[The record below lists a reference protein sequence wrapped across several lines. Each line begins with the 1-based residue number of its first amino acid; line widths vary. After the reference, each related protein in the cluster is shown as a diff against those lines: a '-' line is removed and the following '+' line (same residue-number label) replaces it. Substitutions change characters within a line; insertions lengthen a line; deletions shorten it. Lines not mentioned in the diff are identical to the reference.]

1 MQPELASILRNA
13 VRALGGSAAVVAT
26 WDDAVRRFVVTGAY
40 GLDGPQIG
48 RIRPLLNEAIPDLA
62 LSREQYTLL
71 SALFPQSALPLSS
84 AGEMQNPVMAV
95 PLHTGDENV
104 GLIFVLRSS
113 DAANFSRLDPPV
125 LAAFA
130 EQAAIAVQSA
140 RLAHLLSQEKQRV
153 ESILEGSADGIY
165 TVDAARR
172 IVSLNTAMERL
183 LGRPREELAGLP
195 CAVALNWRDR
205 EGRPLCPGR
214 CPMLHHHHNTG
225 TAAGATAGTTTGATA
240 AAAASDN
247 VTELAATARSRS
259 GQRTEVALLYSVVRS
274 PEQAPLNAVVNVR
287 DATRQRE
294 TEDMRSAFLSMLGH
308 QLQTPLAIIKG
319 YTSTLG
325 RPDASW
331 DAATLRPIVA
341 AIEEEADH
349 MSQLMNR
356 LLLVSRL
363 ETGALALQREPV
375 QLAALAAKV
384 AGRMQP
390 GAARHDFTL
399 DIPEDLPTVAGDPEL
414 LEEVLVNLVDNAV
427 KYSPGGGP
435 VRISGGVAGVAA
447 TSAATGE
454 GGAGAVTLSV
464 SDAGVGV
471 PRWETRRIFE
481 RFHRAQNAVAAGP
494 RGLGLGLYICDAVM
508 KAHGGSIGVAGV
520 AGGGGRFYAYFPDNV
535 GRRRWPDAVTYH
547 FQGVLTFGD
556 VGRRQPDIRHSGAG
570 WNPERV

>member
-1 MQPELASILRNA
+1 MTSHRNNPARNNPARNNPVRNHPAAGFGYEGDALQPELASILRNA

-140 RLAHLLSQEKQRV
+140 RLAHLLTQEKQRV

-172 IVSLNTAMERL
+172 IVSVNTAMERL

-214 CPMLHHHHNTG
+214 CPMLHHHHTG
-225 TAAGATAGTTTGATA
+225 ATTGAAGT

-414 LEEVLVNLVDNAV
+414 LEEALVNLVDNAV

-435 VRISGGVAGVAA
+435 VKISGGVAGAAA
-447 TSAATGE
+447 TDAVAGE
-454 GGAGAVTLSV
+454 GGAAAVTLSV

-508 KAHGGSIGVAGV
+508 KAHGGSIGVSGV
-520 AGGGGRFYAYFPDNV
+520 AGGGSAF
-535 GRRRWPDAVTYH
+535 T
-547 FQGVLTFGD
+547 LTFPIMLAAWDVSGGGD
-556 VGRRQPDIRHSGAG
+556 GRAQ
-570 WNPERV
+570 

>member
-1 MQPELASILRNA
+1 MTSHRNNPAAGFGYEGEALQPELASILRNA

-140 RLAHLLSQEKQRV
+140 RLAHLLTQEKQRV

-172 IVSLNTAMERL
+172 IVSVNTAMERL

-214 CPMLHHHHNTG
+214 CPMLHHHHSTG
-225 TAAGATAGTTTGATA
+225 AMAAAGAA
-240 AAAASDN
+240 DN

-363 ETGALALQREPV
+363 ETGALALHREPV

-414 LEEVLVNLVDNAV
+414 LEEVVVNLVDNAV

-435 VRISGGVAGVAA
+435 VKITGGVTISGGVSVSGGVSGAAAGHNSAAGGDGGAA
-447 TSAATGE
+447 T
-454 GGAGAVTLSV
+454 AVTLSV

-508 KAHGGSIGVAGV
+508 KAHGGSIGVAGA
-520 AGGGGRFYAYFPDNV
+520 AGGGSAF
-535 GRRRWPDAVTYH
+535 T
-547 FQGVLTFGD
+547 LTFPIMPAAGD
-556 VGRRQPDIRHSGAG
+556 APGGGDGRAQ
-570 WNPERV
+570 

>member
-1 MQPELASILRNA
+1 MTSHRNNPAAGPGYEGDALQPELASILRNA

-140 RLAHLLSQEKQRV
+140 RLAHLLTQEKQRV

-172 IVSLNTAMERL
+172 IVSVNTAMERL

-214 CPMLHHHHNTG
+214 CPMLHHHHHSTG
-225 TAAGATAGTTTGATA
+225 TAAGAA
-240 AAAASDN
+240 DN

-331 DAATLRPIVA
+331 EAAALRPIVA

-363 ETGALALQREPV
+363 ETGALALHREPV

-414 LEEVLVNLVDNAV
+414 LEEVVVNLVDNAV

-435 VRISGGVAGVAA
+435 VRITGGVSVSGGVSGAAAGGDGGAA
-447 TSAATGE
+447 T
-454 GGAGAVTLSV
+454 AVTLSV

-508 KAHGGSIGVAGV
+508 KAHGGSIGVAG
-520 AGGGGRFYAYFPDNV
+520 AGGGGSAF
-535 GRRRWPDAVTYH
+535 T
-547 FQGVLTFGD
+547 LTFPIMPAAGD
-556 VGRRQPDIRHSGAG
+556 ASGGGDGRAQ
-570 WNPERV
+570 

>member
-1 MQPELASILRNA
+1 MLHRNITPASDGLSGADGYPDLQPELANILRNA

-26 WDDAVRRFVVTGAY
+26 WDAAARRFVVTGAY
-40 GLDGPQIG
+40 GLDGSQIA

-62 LSREQYTLL
+62 LSREQFTLL

-140 RLAHLLSQEKQRV
+140 RLAHLLAQEKQRV

-172 IVSLNTAMERL
+172 IVSVNPAMERL
-183 LGRPREELAGLP
+183 LERPREELLGLP

-214 CPMLHHHHNTG
+214 CPMLHSS
-225 TAAGATAGTTTGATA
+225 ATAPA
-240 AAAASDN
+240 DN
-247 VTELAATARSRS
+247 VTELAATARARS
-259 GQRTEVALLYSVVRS
+259 GRHTDVALLYSVVRS

-294 TEDMRSAFLSMLGH
+294 TENMRSTFLSMLGH

-319 YTSTLG
+319 YTSTLA
-325 RPDASW
+325 RDDADW

-363 ETGALALQREPV
+363 ETGALPLHEEQV
-375 QLAALAAKV
+375 QLPALAAKV
-384 AGRMQP
+384 VARLRP
-390 GAARHDFTL
+390 AARRHHFLLCFPD
-399 DIPEDLPTVAGDPEL
+399 DLPPVAGDPEL
-414 LEEVLVNLVDNAV
+414 LEEALVNLVDNAV
-427 KYSPGGGP
+427 KYSPDGGP
-435 VRISGGVAGVAA
+435 VRIAGAVAA
-447 TSAATGE
+447 TAA
-454 GGAGAVTLSV
+454 AAAVQLTV
-464 SDAGVGV
+464 TDAGIGV

-481 RFHRAQNAVAAGP
+481 RFHRAHNAVAAGP
-494 RGLGLGLYICDAVM
+494 RGLGIGLYICAAVM
-508 KAHGGSIGVAGV
+508 KAHGGAIAVAPASPGPGS
-520 AGGGGRFYAYFPDNV
+520 AFTLTFPD
-535 GRRRWPDAVTYH
+535 
-547 FQGVLTFGD
+547 
-556 VGRRQPDIRHSGAG
+556 S
-570 WNPERV
+570 PEQLPR

>member
-1 MQPELASILRNA
+1 MTSHRNNPAAGFGYEGDALQPELASILRNA

-26 WDDAVRRFVVTGAY
+26 WDDAARRFVVTGAY

-140 RLAHLLSQEKQRV
+140 RLAHLLTQEKQRV

-225 TAAGATAGTTTGATA
+225 ATAGASTATAAAAGATGAAG
-240 AAAASDN
+240 AASDN

-325 RPDASW
+325 RPDTSW

-390 GAARHDFTL
+390 GTARHDFTL
-399 DIPEDLPTVAGDPEL
+399 DIPDDLPTVAGDPEL

-435 VRISGGVAGVAA
+435 VKISGGAAGAGAA
-447 TSAATGE
+447 GAATGE

-481 RFHRAQNAVAAGP
+481 RFHRAQNAVSAGP

-520 AGGGGRFYAYFPDNV
+520 AGGGSAF
-535 GRRRWPDAVTYH
+535 T
-547 FQGVLTFGD
+547 LTFPIMPAVGD
-556 VGRRQPDIRHSGAG
+556 GRAQ
-570 WNPERV
+570 

>member
-1 MQPELASILRNA
+1 MTSHRNNPAAGFGYEGDALQPELASILRNA

-140 RLAHLLSQEKQRV
+140 RLAHLLTQEKQRV

-172 IVSLNTAMERL
+172 IVSVNTAMERL

-214 CPMLHHHHNTG
+214 CPMLHHHHHSTG
-225 TAAGATAGTTTGATA
+225 TAAAGAA
-240 AAAASDN
+240 DN

-331 DAATLRPIVA
+331 EAATLRPIVA

-363 ETGALALQREPV
+363 ETGALALHREPV

-414 LEEVLVNLVDNAV
+414 LEEVVVNLVDNAV

-435 VRISGGVAGVAA
+435 VRITGGVTISGGVSVSGGVSGIPGAAAGHNSAAGGDGGAA
-447 TSAATGE
+447 T
-454 GGAGAVTLSV
+454 AVTLSV

-508 KAHGGSIGVAGV
+508 KAHGGSIGVAG
-520 AGGGGRFYAYFPDNV
+520 AGGGGSAF
-535 GRRRWPDAVTYH
+535 T
-547 FQGVLTFGD
+547 LTFPIMAAAGD
-556 VGRRQPDIRHSGAG
+556 APGGGYGRAQ
-570 WNPERV
+570 